1 MSEVIPV
8 KINGKTLEEVIE
20 ELQNKYNIVGREVEL
35 KLALAAKLAKK
46 HLLLEG
52 DVGVG
57 KTTLAH
63 AIANYF
69 SLDLER
75 VDGDDRYSAARLV
88 GHFDPPMVMQKGYSK
103 ESFVQGPLV
112 SSMQKVQCYSSMN

>member
-1 MSEVIPV
+1 M
-8 KINGKTLEEVIE
+8 
-20 ELQNKYNIVGREVEL
+20 
-35 KLALAAKLAKK
+35 ALAAKLAKK

-103 ESFVQGPLV
+103 IIRSRSFSQFNAKRFNVIPQ
-112 SSMQKVQCYSSMN
+112 

>member
-46 HLLLEG
+46 AFTFRG
-52 DVGVG
+52 
-57 KTTLAH
+57 
-63 AIANYF
+63 
-69 SLDLER
+69 R
-75 VDGDDRYSAARLV
+75 CR
-88 GHFDPPMVMQKGYSK
+88 
-103 ESFVQGPLV
+103 
-112 SSMQKVQCYSSMN
+112 CW